1 MTMKDKKKRKKGQE
15 MLPRDKWIYGHATK
29 EVSLLTMQM
38 DPVTGELNILEIDP
52 STIRRQITHKRE
64 GKDDKVLYSAPAN
77 DFSLS
82 LSDFSELKKRFHY
95 LMATDTNTLNDIH
108 QGYRVS
114 ACCIYVVKQ
123 PLQSLSSD
131 IPYEHHASYLILN
144 TDHQAKSEPI
154 GWHLAI
160 TRSVPIEFLQR
171 NRIGMIVD
179 SELGKHLDINARK
192 EPYYQTTYLPLTMQ
206 LIYASSDK
214 SATLA
219 NDMIRSCDTGAKILL
234 NEFEKIGIAELLKH
248 DPMRIGTAFCFPVKT
263 LDLRP
268 SKEAREP
275 SGRLPASSVK
285 N

>member
-1 MTMKDKKKRKKGQE
+1 MTKKDKKKRKKGQE

-29 EVSLLTMQM
+29 EVSTLTMQM

-52 STIRRQITHKRE
+52 STIRRQVTHKRE

-82 LSDFSELKKRFHY
+82 LTDFSELKKRVHY
-95 LMATDTNTLNDIH
+95 LMAADTNTLNDIH

-160 TRSVPIEFLQR
+160 TRSIDFQFLKS

-179 SELGKHLDINARK
+179 SELGKHLDINAGK
-192 EPYYQTTYLPLTMQ
+192 EPYYETNYLPPTLQ
-206 LIYASSDK
+206 FIYASSDK
-214 SATLA
+214 SATFA
-219 NDMIRSCDTGAKILL
+219 NDMIRSCDSGATILL
-234 NEFEKIGIAELLKH
+234 NEFKKVGIAELLRFE
-248 DPMRIGTAFCFPVKT
+248 PIRVGTALCFSVKT
-263 LDLRP
+263 LDLRSP
-268 SKEAREP
+268 E
-275 SGRLPASSVK
+275 
-285 N
+285 